1 MTMIETPGELIETPS
16 SSVAADHRDALLSD
30 LLSHIRLSGALFLRG
45 HYSAPWSLHSPGHC
59 DLIDLLSPEAE
70 RLLVFH
76 TVRKGRVIVTAL
88 GESITLEAG
97 EMAVLPHA
105 DSHVM
110 AFGDKIVAK
119 PIGELLPKA
128 PWNDIP
134 ILHFGGG
141 GEETELVCGYF
152 RCDELLFN
160 AVLRRLPPVFA
171 VRPVGNAAALF
182 DAAVNY
188 ALEDGSRWG
197 GVTAMD
203 HVTELLLRE
212 ALRYHAEQTPATG
225 GWLAAASDPVVSRA
239 LKLIHDDPVHDWTA
253 EELARRA
260 NTSRSVLGARFKA
273 LLGQSPI
280 RYLVEWRMQLAA
292 DLLRRGDLKLAAVAE
307 QAGYGSEAAFSRAF
321 RRHVGQWPAEWREK
335 VSRAA

>member
-1 MTMIETPGELIETPS
+1 MTMTVRPDVLIETPVPS
-16 SSVAADHRDALLSD
+16 SD
-30 LLSHIRLSGALFLRG
+30 LRTTLLTDVLGQIRLSGALFLRG
-45 HYSAPWSLHSPGHC
+45 LYSAPWGVDSPGSD
-59 DLIDLLSPEAE
+59 DLIELLAPDTE

-76 TVRKGRVIVTAL
+76 MVRSGRVVLSCKGAEVELI
-88 GESITLEAG
+88 AG
-97 EMAVLPHA
+97 DLAILPHSDPHGMQSPGASERIPIATVLP
-105 DSHVM
+105 
-110 AFGDKIVAK
+110 
-119 PIGELLPKA
+119 PT

-134 ILHFGGG
+134 ICEITGG
-141 GEETELVCGYF
+141 GEAAEIVCGYF

-160 AVLRRLPPVFA
+160 AVLRRHPPVFA
-171 VRPVGNAAALF
+171 VRPVGHAAALF